1 MEKRWTADW
10 PESSSLEL
18 SNEVQIWTTGDVG
31 HNGGDGDEEGSDGD
45 EQEDDDVDGDEEE
58 EEEKEDSDGDDA
70 FTDTECSVT

>member
-18 SNEVQIWTTGDVG
+18 SNEVQIGTTGDVG
-31 HNGGDGDEEGSDGD
+31 HNGGDGDE
-45 EQEDDDVDGDEEE
+45 QEDDDGDGDEEE

-70 FTDTECSVT
+70 STDTECSAT

>member
-31 HNGGDGDEEGSDGD
+31 HNGGDGDE
-45 EQEDDDVDGDEEE
+45 QEDDDGDGEE